1 MHLKNIY
8 FVNLWLV
15 FCLLF
20 TTACNDDDNI
30 YFTQDE
36 IIGDINS
43 GKQIALEN
51 NTLVVYTNNM
61 ATSVNVQGAK
71 GKIHAT
77 SSDENIV
84 LVTSSNEGK
93 ATVLVEALNIGNAQ
107 ITVTDAGGN
116 SATFTVEAKDGEELW
131 EKRIYTLRGK
141 RQCLIK
147 GVTPSDS
154 AQIAAEAIGKVPDA
168 KWVIKKRSY
177 PFAESLQRM
186 YVYDEEN
193 QLLVQGILEIEKS
206 ASNQPSYSIY
216 SDKHELL
223 MNYTMPIS
231 GYFVKDL
238 TDEYR
243 NIYPEVTEVLV
254 YLPFAPIL

>member
-1 MHLKNIY
+1 
-8 FVNLWLV
+8 
-15 FCLLF
+15 
-20 TTACNDDDNI
+20 
-30 YFTQDE
+30 
-36 IIGDINS
+36 
-43 GKQIALEN
+43 
-51 NTLVVYTNNM
+51 M

-107 ITVTDAGGN
+107 ITGN

-154 AQIAAEAIGKVPDA
+154 AQIAAEAIGKVPEA

>member
-93 ATVLVEALNIGNAQ
+93 ADCSGRSSEH
-107 ITVTDAGGN
+107 
-116 SATFTVEAKDGEELW
+116 
-131 EKRIYTLRGK
+131 
-141 RQCLIK
+141 RQCADHSNGCRRKFSHLYGRSK
-147 GVTPSDS
+147 RWGRVVGKKNLHAPREKTMPDQRGYTFRFGTDRSRSD
-154 AQIAAEAIGKVPDA
+154 
-168 KWVIKKRSY
+168 R
-177 PFAESLQRM
+177 
-186 YVYDEEN
+186 
-193 QLLVQGILEIEKS
+193 KS
-206 ASNQPSYSIY
+206 AGSKMG
-216 SDKHELL
+216 DKKTFLSLCREL
-223 MNYTMPIS
+223 TTHVCI
-231 GYFVKDL
+231 
-238 TDEYR
+238 
-243 NIYPEVTEVLV
+243 
-254 YLPFAPIL
+254 

>member
-1 MHLKNIY
+1 M
-8 FVNLWLV
+8 
-15 FCLLF
+15 
-20 TTACNDDDNI
+20 
-30 YFTQDE
+30 
-36 IIGDINS
+36 
-43 GKQIALEN
+43 
-51 NTLVVYTNNM
+51 
-61 ATSVNVQGAK
+61 
-71 GKIHAT
+71 
-77 SSDENIV
+77 
-84 LVTSSNEGK
+84 
-93 ATVLVEALNIGNAQ
+93 
-107 ITVTDAGGN
+107 
-116 SATFTVEAKDGEELW
+116 W
-131 EKRIYTLRGK
+131 EKRTYTLRGEK
-141 RQCLIK
+141 QCLIK

-154 AQIAAEAIGKVPDA
+154 AQIAAEAIGKVPET

>member
-93 ATVLVEALNIGNAQ
+93 ATVLVEALNIGNA
-107 ITVTDAGGN
+107 
-116 SATFTVEAKDGEELW
+116 
-131 EKRIYTLRGK
+131 
-141 RQCLIK
+141 
-147 GVTPSDS
+147 
-154 AQIAAEAIGKVPDA
+154 
-168 KWVIKKRSY
+168 
-177 PFAESLQRM
+177 
-186 YVYDEEN
+186 
-193 QLLVQGILEIEKS
+193 
-206 ASNQPSYSIY
+206 
-216 SDKHELL
+216 
-223 MNYTMPIS
+223 
-231 GYFVKDL
+231 
-238 TDEYR
+238 
-243 NIYPEVTEVLV
+243 
-254 YLPFAPIL
+254 

>member
-93 ATVLVEALNIGNAQ
+93 ATVSGRSSE
-107 ITVTDAGGN
+107 
-116 SATFTVEAKDGEELW
+116 
-131 EKRIYTLRGK
+131 Y
-141 RQCLIK
+141 RQCADHSNGCRRKFSHLYGRSK
-147 GVTPSDS
+147 RRGRVVGKKNLHAPREKTMPDQRGYTFRFGTDRSRSD
-154 AQIAAEAIGKVPDA
+154 
-168 KWVIKKRSY
+168 R
-177 PFAESLQRM
+177 
-186 YVYDEEN
+186 
-193 QLLVQGILEIEKS
+193 KS
-206 ASNQPSYSIY
+206 AGSKMG
-216 SDKHELL
+216 DKKTFLSLCREL
-223 MNYTMPIS
+223 TTHVCI
-231 GYFVKDL
+231 
-238 TDEYR
+238 
-243 NIYPEVTEVLV
+243 
-254 YLPFAPIL
+254 

>member
-51 NTLVVYTNNM
+51 NTLV
-61 ATSVNVQGAK
+61 
-71 GKIHAT
+71 
-77 SSDENIV
+77 V

-154 AQIAAEAIGKVPDA
+154 AQIAAEAIGKVPEA

-231 GYFVKDL
+231 GYFV

>member
-51 NTLVVYTNNM
+51 NTLVVYTNNIG
-61 ATSVNVQGAK
+61 TSVNVQGAK

-107 ITVTDAGGN
+107 ITVTDAGGKFSHLYGRSKRRGRVVGKKN
-116 SATFTVEAKDGEELW
+116 LHAPR
-131 EKRIYTLRGK
+131 EK
-141 RQCLIK
+141 
-147 GVTPSDS
+147 
-154 AQIAAEAIGKVPDA
+154 
-168 KWVIKKRSY
+168 
-177 PFAESLQRM
+177 
-186 YVYDEEN
+186 
-193 QLLVQGILEIEKS
+193 
-206 ASNQPSYSIY
+206 
-216 SDKHELL
+216 
-223 MNYTMPIS
+223 TMP
-231 GYFVKDL
+231 DQ
-238 TDEYR
+238 
-243 NIYPEVTEVLV
+243 
-254 YLPFAPIL
+254 